1 MCLLKYVVT
10 LAVSSS
16 ENFRLLG
23 VLFTSRVS
31 LSGGVGV
38 SPLALLLSGLFLPVP
53 LSSWFS
59 GLCLLIPLS
68 SGSWLSL
75 LLSYS
80 FGSVLSSSFS
90 FLSLLGCPDCAHSFS
105 TCVFSSVSLPNR
117 GCPLLLSSSV
127 GFVLGSSFSFLSLLG
142 CPDCAHSLLTG
153 CLLILLSSRS
163 WLVFA
168 LLLFSLFSLPPSS
181 SRLSLSVHSL
191 PPSINE
197 CLNGFVGCY

>member
-1 MCLLKYVVT
+1 M
-10 LAVSSS
+10 AVSSS

-38 SPLALLLSGLFLPVP
+38 SPLALLLSWLFLPVP

-80 FGSVLSSSFS
+80 FGSVLGSSFS

-105 TCVFSSVSLPNR
+105 TCVVSSVSLPNP
-117 GCPLLLSSSV
+117 GCPLLLSYSV
-127 GFVLGSSFSFLSLLG
+127 GLSWAIPSLSFLFSVVQTVLTLSRHVFSHPSLF
-142 CPDCAHSLLTG
+142 P
-153 CLLILLSSRS
+153 ILAVPSCSPTLWALSS
-163 WLVFA
+163 A
-168 LLLFSLFSLPPSS
+168 LPSLSFLFSVVQTVLTL
-181 SRLSLSVHSL
+181 
-191 PPSINE
+191 
-197 CLNGFVGCY
+197 C